1 MADNHSVEERSYNM
15 SRIRST
21 NTNPE
26 LLVRHFLFS
35 NGFRYRLNVAK
46 LPGKPDIVLKKY
58 NVAIFIN
65 GCFWHGHNGCPHFVI
80 PKTRTEW
87 WLAKINR
94 TKERDTKA
102 FIDLVKMGWNVL
114 IIWECELH
122 PQHRAT
128 TLNELVKTIK
138 SSQKLQIRQ

>member
-15 SRIRST
+15 SCIRST

-35 NGFRYRLNVAK
+35 QGFRYRLNVAR

-58 NVAIFIN
+58 KTAIFIN
-65 GCFWHGHNGCPHFVI
+65 GCFWHGHNGCPNFVI

-87 WLAKINR
+87 WLAKISR
-94 TKERDTKA
+94 TQERD
-102 FIDLVKMGWNVL
+102 VKSHTALIQMGWNVL
-114 IIWECELH
+114 VIWECELH
-122 PQHRAT
+122 PLQRAAT
-128 TLNELVKTIK
+128 FSKLTETIN
-138 SSQKLQIRQ
+138 SVQKLQIR